1 MALVFDMDRNSKEE
15 VGRGMNQPAF
25 FEIWGFGRLNF
36 PQISW
41 ARGLRASGISFQ
53 LKQFLDF
60 ELWSEEATGKIFPIL
75 DFWGRREGEASRA
88 LCWRGGFEICWP
100 AVSEVW
106 DGKKKRHVSSRNG
119 MLIR

>member
-1 MALVFDMDRNSKEE
+1 MTWIE
-15 VGRGMNQPAF
+15 RG
-25 FEIWGFGRLNF
+25 G
-36 PQISW
+36 W
-41 ARGLRASGISFQ
+41 ARHELAGFFRNLGIRESKFFPKFHGRVGLRASGISFQ

-60 ELWSEEATGKIFPIL
+60 ELWSEEASGKIFPIL

-106 DGKKKRHVSSRNG
+106 DGEKKRTRGVT
-119 MLIR
+119 